1 MAKLIMSLEG
11 SVLREIPLDKES
23 LTIGRKPTNDLQ
35 IDNLAVSGE
44 HARIFKMLDHWVFED
59 LGSTNGTL
67 VNGAPAKRHV
77 LDTNDLVALGK
88 YTLKFIGELPASRP
102 APAHDM
108 EKTML
113 LRPGDSVLRPA
124 ARPATQPAAR
134 PATQPAAQPAAR
146 PAAQPAARPAAQP
159 VRAAPAQAGMLQKLG
174 SWFKSWLN

>member
-23 LTIGRKPTNDLQ
+23 LTIGRKATNDLQ

-44 HARIFKMLDHWVFED
+44 HARIFTMFKHWVLED

-67 VNGAPAKRHV
+67 VNGAPVKQHN
-77 LDTNDLVALGK
+77 LETNDLIAFGK
-88 YTLKFIGELPASRP
+88 YTLKFIGELPAPQP
-102 APAHDM
+102 AAVHDM

-113 LRPGDSVLRPA
+113 LRPGDRTLRPA
-124 ARPATQPAAR
+124 ASPAANPAAR
-134 PATQPAAQPAAR
+134 PAAQPAAR

-159 VRAAPAQAGMLQKLG
+159 VARPVTVAPAQAGMLQKLG
-174 SWFKSWLN
+174 SWFRSWFN